1 MAIRTSPARNAGAIQ
16 PKEKFMSTNGSSP
29 ERDDN
34 GKTTLAQEFEKLP
47 ADNVPV
53 PSRNPNAHF
62 ANGGKLRLLTLS
74 HLDGRTLAA
83 RRARE
88 LIEAIQADLGG
99 GDRLSEGEKQL
110 VQRAAVLGAYIES
123 HEVRWLNGETVDL
136 ADYLAACNTQRR
148 ILATVGL
155 QRRTKD
161 IGGLGDLLRR
171 DLDRQRKESSK

>member
-1 MAIRTSPARNAGAIQ
+1 METAR
-16 PKEKFMSTNGSSP
+16 
-29 ERDDN
+29 
-34 GKTTLAQEFEKLP
+34 EFEKLP
-47 ADNVPV
+47 ADT
-53 PSRNPNAHF
+53 
-62 ANGGKLRLLTLS
+62 KLRLLTLG

-88 LIEAIQADLGG
+88 LIEA
-99 GDRLSEGEKQL
+99 SEGEKQL

-123 HEVRWLNGETVDL
+123 LEVRWLNGEKVDL

-155 QRRTKD
+155 ARRTKD

>member
-1 MAIRTSPARNAGAIQ
+1 METAR
-16 PKEKFMSTNGSSP
+16 
-29 ERDDN
+29 
-34 GKTTLAQEFEKLP
+34 EFKKLP
-47 ADNVPV
+47 ADTVPV

-62 ANGGKLRLLTLS
+62 ANGGKLRLLTLG

-110 VQRAAVLGAYIES
+110 VQRAAVLGAYIKS
-123 HEVRWLNGETVDL
+123 LEVRWLNGEKVDL

-155 QRRTKD
+155 ARRTKD

>member
-1 MAIRTSPARNAGAIQ
+1 
-16 PKEKFMSTNGSSP
+16 
-29 ERDDN
+29 
-34 GKTTLAQEFEKLP
+34 
-47 ADNVPV
+47 
-53 PSRNPNAHF
+53 
-62 ANGGKLRLLTLS
+62 
-74 HLDGRTLAA
+74 
-83 RRARE
+83 
-88 LIEAIQADLGG
+88 
-99 GDRLSEGEKQL
+99 

-136 ADYLAACNTQRR
+136 AGYLAACNTQRR